1 MAQQSEFTER
11 RDPSSR
17 GRRATD
23 AVGALVGEV
32 ARSATRAVSGA
43 VGMAAGAASALAG
56 RKSGNK
62 ASRSID
68 PAAEEQY
75 WHEHHMNEPYYD
87 AAYSFEDY
95 LPAYRAGWEGRTRFP
110 SRSFEEVERDL
121 EREYSWNRGG
131 SRLLWQDARRAM
143 RAAWDHVAS

>member
-1 MAQQSEFTER
+1 MAQTHEFTER
-11 RDPSSR
+11 RDPNSR

-23 AVGALVGEV
+23 AANSVIGDVARGASRAMSGAL
-32 ARSATRAVSGA
+32 
-43 VGMAAGAASALAG
+43 GMAAGAAAALAG
-56 RKSGNK
+56 RRKESK
-62 ASRSID
+62 VD

-95 LPAYRAGWEGRTRFP
+95 LPAFRAGWEGRTRFP
-110 SRSFEEVERDL
+110 DRSFEEVERDL

-143 RAAWDHVAS
+143 RAAWDHVSS

>member
-1 MAQQSEFTER
+1 MAQTPFTER
-11 RDPSSR
+11 RDPNSR

-23 AVGALVGEV
+23 TVGAMVGDL
-32 ARSATRAVSGA
+32 ARTAGRAVSGA
-43 VGMAAGAASALAG
+43 VGIIQSSPGV
-56 RKSGNK
+56 
-62 ASRSID
+62 D

-110 SRSFEEVERDL
+110 KRSFEEVERDL

-143 RAAWDHVAS
+143 RAAWDHVSS

>member
-1 MAQQSEFTER
+1 MAQTREFTER
-11 RDPSSR
+11 RDPHSR

-23 AVGALVGEV
+23 AAGAVLGDVARGASRAMSGAL
-32 ARSATRAVSGA
+32 
-43 VGMAAGAASALAG
+43 GMAAGAAAALTG
-56 RKSGNK
+56 RRSDNK
-62 ASRSID
+62 ID

-75 WHEHHMNEPYYD
+75 WHEQHMNEPYYD

-110 SRSFEEVERDL
+110 NRSFEEVERDL

-143 RAAWDHVAS
+143 RAAWDHVSS

>member
-1 MAQQSEFTER
+1 MAQAREFTER
-11 RDPSSR
+11 RDPTSR

-23 AVGALVGEV
+23 AVRALVGDV
-32 ARSATRAVSGA
+32 
-43 VGMAAGAASALAG
+43 
-56 RKSGNK
+56 
-62 ASRSID
+62 D

-87 AAYSFEDY
+87 AAYCFEDY

-110 SRSFEEVERDL
+110 NRSFDEVERDL

-131 SRLLWQDARRAM
+131 SRLLWQNARRAM
-143 RAAWDHVAS
+143 RAAWDHVSSLISVKECHGTDPHHPAV